1 MTDARLERLA
11 RSAGIAVEWTD
22 HAGGG
27 RRVAPPVLRRI
38 LGALH
43 VPCDSDADVAD
54 SLRRLELRRDARPR
68 ALTGDAGS
76 PIALPP
82 GFTIGRGV
90 ILCESG
96 AEVPLANVEAAL
108 PALGEIGRHRLIAD
122 GAEIALCVAPQRC
135 WTIAEAIGHARA
147 WGAVAQIYGLRRA
160 GDCGIGDMGG
170 VAVLAERLAAAGAAA
185 LALSPAHALFA
196 ADPSAFSP
204 YSPSSRLFF
213 NALLADPAA
222 ALGEERSAAALRKV
236 APDATRRPLEAGE
249 LIDWPRAH
257 ALKLAWLRQL
267 FADIRRTGGPPAATL
282 AAFREAGGE
291 ALARHARFEALHDAH
306 RDASGA
312 PLPWRLWPEHV
323 AEDAVDGDAVA
334 FHGFLQWLAA
344 CSHEQAHRRA
354 CQAGMSI
361 GLIADVAVGVSPNG
375 SDAWSDQASML
386 VGLQIGA
393 PPDLINRAG
402 QNWGLTTFSPLA
414 LRDTA
419 CAPFAAM
426 LRAAMVH
433 AGGVRLDHVMG
444 LRRLW
449 LIPEGADPTEGA
461 YLTYPFDDLIR
472 CVTLESRRRKAV
484 VIAED
489 LGTVPEGFRDTLA
502 ARGICGMNVLWFER
516 DGAGFAAPEDWP
528 ANGVAMTSTH
538 DLPTL
543 AGWWSGADL
552 AWREA
557 AGLAGGE
564 AAAAGRRRD
573 RAALWRAIRA
583 HDPSAGPE
591 PAAAEAQAFVDRA
604 IDFTAASEAGLCL
617 VPMEDLIG
625 TPDQPNMP
633 GTIDQHPNWRRRMP
647 HGAGESLAEPRAA
660 DRARLLSARRPAR

>member
-22 HAGGG
+22 YAGAD

-43 VPCDSDADVAD
+43 LPCDSDADVAD

-96 AEVPLANVEAAL
+96 AEVPLADVQAAL
-108 PALGEIGRHRLIAD
+108 PVLGETGRHRLIAD
-122 GAEIALCVAPQRC
+122 GTEITLCVAPQRC
-135 WTIAEAIGHARA
+135 WTIAEAIGDAHA

-160 GDCGIGDMGG
+160 GDCGIGDMGS

-196 ADPSAFSP
+196 ADPSAYSP
-204 YSPSSRLFF
+204 YSPSSRLFL

-222 ALGEERSAAALRKV
+222 ALGEERCAAALHKV
-236 APDATRRPLEAGE
+236 APEAPRRRLETGE
-249 LIDWPRAH
+249 LIDWPHAH
-257 ALKLAWLRQL
+257 ALKMAWLREL
-267 FADIRRTGGPPAATL
+267 FADIRRTSGLEAAAL
-282 AAFREAGGE
+282 AAFRKAGGA
-291 ALARHARFEALHDAH
+291 ALARHARFEASHDAR
-306 RDASGA
+306 RDASGV
-312 PLPWRLWPEHV
+312 PLPWRLWRAPGP
-323 AEDAVDGDAVA
+323 DLTDGDAVA

-354 CQAGMSI
+354 RQAGMSI
-361 GLIADVAVGVSPNG
+361 GLIADVAVGVSPDG

-426 LRAAMVH
+426 LRAAMAH

-449 LIPEGADPTEGA
+449 LIPEGADPTDGA
-461 YLTYPFDDLIR
+461 YLAYPFDDLIR

-489 LGTVPEGFRDTLA
+489 LGTVPPGFRGTLA
-502 ARGICGMNVLWFER
+502 ARGVCGMNVLWFER
-516 DGAGFAAPEDWP
+516 AGAGFATPEDWP

-564 AAAAGRRRD
+564 EAAAVRRRD

-583 HDPSAGPE
+583 HDPSAGPA
-591 PAAAEAQAFVDRA
+591 PAASDAQAFVDRA
-604 IDFTAASEAGLCL
+604 IDFTAAGEAGLCL
-617 VPMEDLIG
+617 VPMEDLVG

-647 HGAGESLAEPRAA
+647 HEAAQSLAEPRVAR
-660 DRARLLSARRPAR
+660 RARLLSARRPAR